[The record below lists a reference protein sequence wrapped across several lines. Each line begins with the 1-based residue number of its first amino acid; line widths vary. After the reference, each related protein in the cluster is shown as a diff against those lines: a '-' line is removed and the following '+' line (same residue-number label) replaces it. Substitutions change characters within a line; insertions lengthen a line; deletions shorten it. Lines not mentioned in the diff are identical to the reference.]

1 MLCLHRLERN
11 MTAQNPLPASLHN
24 NSPKGGT
31 RDRIGSNERKNVH
44 HQMSDIVI
52 VDDNAAILC
61 VLAEIFSQ
69 HGYRVRTACDG
80 FAALAVIGD
89 RVPDILLSDLQM
101 PRMSGFELLS
111 VVRRRFPAIAVIAMS
126 AAYAGVVVPPDIAA
140 DGFYAKG
147 SSNIARL
154 FEIVLT
160 IQDEDMRQSLR
171 VPVPLWIAGLFHH
184 EKGHSTP
191 SVACP
196 DCLRNF
202 SLSRCC
208 AMLDRHEQICPYCLS
223 TVQLAIVRQPGAC
236 TSL

>member
-1 MLCLHRLERN
+1 V
-11 MTAQNPLPASLHN
+11 P
-24 NSPKGGT
+24 
-31 RDRIGSNERKNVH
+31 

-52 VDDNAAILC
+52 VDDNATILG

-80 FAALAVIGD
+80 FVALAVIRD
-89 RVPDILLSDLQM
+89 RVPDILLSDLNM

-111 VVRRRFPAIAVIAMS
+111 VVRHRFPAIAVIAMS
-126 AAYAGVVVPPDIAA
+126 AGYSGIAVPPDIAA

-171 VPVPLWIAGLFHH
+171 AAVSLWIMGSSHH

-196 DCLRNF
+196 DCSRTF
-202 SLSRCC
+202 SLSLCC
-208 AMLDRHEQICPYCLS
+208 GDLDRHEQVCPHCFSL
-223 TVQLAIVRQPGAC
+223 VQLAIVRQLGAC
-236 TSL
+236 APL